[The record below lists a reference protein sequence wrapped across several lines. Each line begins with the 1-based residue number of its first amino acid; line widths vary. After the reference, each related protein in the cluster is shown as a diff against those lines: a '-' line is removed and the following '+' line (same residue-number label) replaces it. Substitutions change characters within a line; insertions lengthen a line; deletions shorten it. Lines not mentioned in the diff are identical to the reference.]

1 MIKETS
7 MVKKDTL
14 ENWNKAKNFI
24 PRKNEVIIYIDIGM
38 KIGDG
43 ITKLSDLPFINQ
55 TSYKVQGQKLIINTG
70 GI

>member
-14 ENWNKAKNFI
+14 ENWDKAKNFI

-43 ITKLSDLPFINQ
+43 ITKVSDLPFIN
-55 TSYKVQGQKLIINTG
+55 
-70 GI
+70 